1 MLEHFPLFIQ
11 ITFRKRGWLGA
22 FIYEYALVVDLKQ
35 LGFPRTKANAKK
47 YIMTH
52 LYNLQKNLLP
62 SAMLYVIGVDHTQ
75 NGLVCCFLIFL
86 MINSRCIKM
95 CSLGGEYSSVH

>member
-52 LYNLQKNLLP
+52 LYNL
-62 SAMLYVIGVDHTQ
+62 
-75 NGLVCCFLIFL
+75 
-86 MINSRCIKM
+86 
-95 CSLGGEYSSVH
+95 